1 MAFGAIATAIFIAI
15 LTKKTP
21 GEIEK
26 HVIPAA
32 LKAGLPVTSLPGLAA
47 AIQAGFTPAAVIA
60 VPGLTPQVLE
70 AVTEGLAN
78 GYAAAYAYV
87 YYTIIAF
94 AAVAF
99 LVSFFMMDFDS
110 LFTGHV
116 SRQIYDRNDHVQQGP
131 VKNTDEEK
139 ERTEERHESTLT
151 ME

>member
-1 MAFGAIATAIFIAI
+1 MAFGAIATAIFVAI

-32 LKAGLPVTSLPGLAA
+32 LEAGLPETSLPGLAA
-47 AIQAGFTPAAVIA
+47 AIQAGFTPAAVKA

-70 AVTEGLAN
+70 AVINGLAN

-116 SRQIYDRNDHVQQGP
+116 SRQIYARNDNVQTAP
-131 VKNTDEEK
+131 EKSADEEHV
-139 ERTEERHESTLT
+139 EIREEKTVT
-151 ME
+151 VD

>member
-1 MAFGAIATAIFIAI
+1 MAFGAVATAIFVAI

-32 LKAGLPVTSLPGLAA
+32 LKAGLPETSLPGLAA
-47 AIQAGFTPAAVIA
+47 AIEAGFTPTAISA

-70 AVTEGLAN
+70 AVTNGLAD
-78 GYAAAYAYV
+78 GYAAAYAYI

-131 VKNTDEEK
+131 VKDADEEK
-139 ERTEERHESTLT
+139 IEDREKNTVTIE
-151 ME
+151 